1 MFSTELFNITVTADD
16 HVYVYDVDGSILLS
30 SSGWWNTE
38 TVTYDADP
46 CVLALK
52 AVDYGEG
59 GGLLASTSTGVVTD
73 DSWKCSTS
81 LTLDWYQASFD
92 DSGWDDAR
100 FITVHGS
107 GPWGVR
113 SGISLDANWIWA
125 DVTPTAFTTA
135 YCRKQLC

>member
-73 DSWKCSTS
+73 DSWKCSRTYHGHY
-81 LTLDWYQASFD
+81 WYHPSFD
-92 DSGWDDAR
+92 DSSWSNAR
-100 FITVHGS
+100 IIASNGDGTFTTVLD
-107 GPWGVR
+107 
-113 SGISLDANWIWA
+113 ISAQAKWIWA
-125 DVTPTAFTTA
+125 DTSNLGSI
-135 YCRKQLC
+135 YCRKTLC